1 MVSAMAEFLSDL
13 IASLA
18 GTDALNPFS
27 THSEG
32 RFDLF
37 YHISVTAISYLF

>member
-1 MVSAMAEFLSDL
+1 MVAAMAEFLSDL

-32 RFDLF
+32 RFDLQQVV
-37 YHISVTAISYLF
+37 STTSL